1 MHDRI
6 AGSTCRKY
14 ALIVEIGKLGHHF
27 SLALTNF
34 ANRSMAQIAAYLLMI
49 LAMAERRDC
58 PIAEWE
64 VRGRRALVCL
74 LFSTRVFDLRE
85 SPDFTRLLNDPKCLR
100 SSSKSS
106 SKTDCLLG
114 DLFQDRGASISSPR
128 PPDGRKKRGKLA
140 QSSLPHSTAFSGPAL
155 SNGASL
161 VLRRKRIGEG
171 PNAIK
176 AHS

>member
-1 MHDRI
+1 
-6 AGSTCRKY
+6 
-14 ALIVEIGKLGHHF
+14 
-27 SLALTNF
+27 
-34 ANRSMAQIAAYLLMI
+34 MAQIAAYLLMI

-106 SKTDCLLG
+106 SMEGRAGWFGEVAEMLKAEGVANANGPLRYPIQNST
-114 DLFQDRGASISSPR
+114 RSP
-128 PPDGRKKRGKLA
+128 
-140 QSSLPHSTAFSGPAL
+140 LP
-155 SNGASL
+155 
-161 VLRRKRIGEG
+161 
-171 PNAIK
+171 AIK
-176 AHS
+176 